1 MSYLTNCS
9 VRKTELTYKSYVSSK
24 WVLISPN
31 KNFDKSQW
39 CTLGFFYFSKKDK
52 SNIIK
57 SFLHAK
63 DRCNKLK

>member
-39 CTLGFFYFSKKDK
+39 CTLGFFSLVKKT
-52 SNIIK
+52 NLILLNL
-57 SFLHAK
+57 FTCQ
-63 DRCNKLK
+63 R